1 MNNTESIDSSNNLKI
16 QMEFYKS
23 YHNNYYNKL
32 IHFFCIP
39 MIIISTM
46 TFTNEIII
54 GYRDSFYHFKINFTN
69 LIISIYVFLYSLN
82 FGLFIGLVMLVYF
95 LILRYLSNNIYK
107 LGINNIEKYLF
118 ILGWVFQFI
127 GHYIEGNRPAL
138 IDSLSQAFFQA
149 PLFSLEFLFQLY

>member
-1 MNNTESIDSSNNLKI
+1 
-16 QMEFYKS
+16 
-23 YHNNYYNKL
+23 
-32 IHFFCIP
+32 
-39 MIIISTM
+39 M

-54 GYRDSFYHFKINFTN
+54 GYRGSVYHFKINFTN

-82 FGLFIGLVMLVYF
+82 FGLFIGLLMLAYF

-107 LGINNIEKYLF
+107 LKINNIEKYLF
-118 ILGWVFQFI
+118 VLGWVFQFI